1 MSVSNLDRLCVDTIR
16 MLSLDQVQAAGSGHP
31 GMPLG
36 ASPVIYTLFDRFMK
50 FNPANPT
57 WSDRD
62 RYVLSAGHA
71 CAMLY
76 SVLHLTGYD
85 LPLEE
90 LKNLRKLG
98 SKCPG
103 HPEAGMTP
111 GVEATA
117 GPLGQGFANAVGMA
131 IAERHL
137 AEFFNRPGHEIVNHT
152 TYVMC
157 SDGDLMEGVSAEAAS
172 LAGFLGLGKLV
183 VVYDDNGISIEGK
196 THELAY
202 KEDTGKRFESY
213 GWQVLKVADA
223 NDLDS
228 VAAAVEAG
236 KAEPNKPTFI
246 WSHSVIG
253 EGSPEAGNAACHGAA
268 FKPESVVKIKEHYGW
283 PQDKPFHIPAEALA
297 HFRRALEKGATAE
310 KAWKEKFAAY
320 GAAHP
325 ELAAKY
331 RRLMDGGL
339 PEGWTKS
346 LPVFNPAD
354 GAVATRNAS
363 GKVMNAIAKAFE
375 GQLVGGSADLAPSN
389 KTVMD
394 GMGHIKPGDFAG
406 MNMHF
411 GVREHAMGSILNGM
425 ALHGGMIPFGATF
438 LVFSDYM
445 RPTVRLAAITKLPV
459 IYVFTHDSIG
469 VGEDGPTHQPVEQV
483 AALRVIPNCIV
494 LRPADANETAAAWKM
509 ALERKDGPT
518 ALALTRQN
526 LPILDAE
533 KHGIADGVPRG
544 AYILSEAEGSAPD
557 VILIA
562 TGSEVSLALGAQ
574 EKLAAEEI
582 KARVVSMPSFELFE
596 KQDAAY
602 KEKILPAAV
611 TARVGIEAGVSF
623 GWDRYLGP
631 GGAMIAQSRFGVSG
645 NYKDIFPHFGFTVE
659 AVVAKAKEV
668 LGAR

>member
-1 MSVSNLDRLCVDTIR
+1 MSVTNLDRLCVDTIR

-31 GMPLG
+31 GMPMG
-36 ASPVIYTLFDRFMK
+36 AAPVIYTLFDRFVK
-50 FNPANPT
+50 FNPANPKWT
-57 WSDRD
+57 DRD

-85 LPLEE
+85 LPLDE

-103 HPEAGMTP
+103 HPEAGLTP

-131 IAERHL
+131 VAERHL
-137 AEFFNRPGHEIVNHT
+137 AAVFNRPGHDIVDHY

-172 LAGFLGLGKLV
+172 LAGFLGLGKLI

-196 THELAY
+196 TQELAY
-202 KEDTGKRFESY
+202 REDTGKRFEAY
-213 GWQVLKVADA
+213 GWQVVKVADV
-223 NDLDS
+223 NDLDGL
-228 VAAAVEAG
+228 AAAVEAG
-236 KAEPNKPTFI
+236 KAEPNKPTLI

-253 EGSPEAGNAACHGAA
+253 AGAPEAGSAGCHGAA

-283 PQDKPFHIPAEALA
+283 PQDEPFHIPAEALER
-297 HFRRALEKGATAE
+297 FRKAVAEGAAAE
-310 KAWKEKFAAY
+310 KAWNDKFAAY

-325 ELAAKY
+325 ELAARY
-331 RRLMDGGL
+331 RRMTEGGL
-339 PEGWTKS
+339 PEGWETS
-346 LPVFNPAD
+346 LPAFKAEDKP
-354 GAVATRNAS
+354 VATRNAS
-363 GKVMNAIAKAFE
+363 GKVMNAITKAFE

-389 KTVMD
+389 KTYLD
-394 GMGHIKPGDFAG
+394 GMGDIKPGDFAG
-406 MNMHF
+406 MNMRF

-425 ALHGGMIPFGATF
+425 ALHGGTVPFGGTF

-445 RPTVRLAAITKLPV
+445 RPPIRIAAITKFRM

-483 AALRVIPNCIV
+483 AALRAIPNCVV
-494 LRPADANETAAAWKM
+494 LRPADANETAAAWKV

-518 ALALTRQN
+518 VLALTRQN

-533 KHGIADGVPRG
+533 KHGIAAGVPRG
-544 AYILSEAEGSAPD
+544 AYILSDAEGGAPD

-562 TGSEVSLALGAQ
+562 TGSEVSLALEAQ
-574 EKLAAEEI
+574 EKLTAEGI

-596 KQDAAY
+596 AQDAAY
-602 KEKILPAAV
+602 KEKVLPSGV
-611 TARVGIEAGVSF
+611 TARVGIEAGISF
-623 GWDRYLGP
+623 GWDRYVGP
-631 GGAMIAQSRFGVSG
+631 AGATITQDFFGESG
-645 NYKDIFPHFGFTVE
+645 SYKDVFPHFGFTVE
-659 AVVAKAKEV
+659 AVVAKAKDV
-668 LGAR
+668 LGT